1 MRISIVATLAVMLLF
16 LVQCKRSDSSAP
28 DGADARPQQVR
39 VRFDA
44 LPEQV
49 KAPAHNPTSPAKVE
63 LGRLLFFDPILS
75 GNEDVACA
83 TCHHPTSGYA
93 ESLEISIGVNGHGFG
108 ASRSFLQPNDI
119 PFTKR
124 NSPTV
129 LNTAYNGID
138 IYQDYEPDVAPMFW
152 DLRKN
157 SLEGQALEPIKA
169 LEEMRGRKYEEDE
182 ILGVV
187 IDRLRANDTYQ
198 KLFQAAFRGTEAIS
212 EENLAKALAAFERTL
227 VTNQSRFD
235 KYMRGDK
242 SALSLSEIEGF
253 EAFKKAGCGN
263 CHNGPMFSD
272 FKVHVLGTAPSTKL
286 SETDRGFE
294 DRFAFRTPTLRN
306 LRFTFP
312 YMHNGSISSLKKVLE
327 FYEDISNGKSRHAE
341 VSAEDLDPLVKEL
354 DVDVGNMDQIVNF
367 LHCLNDEDFDRSIPE
382 SVPSGLSVGGNIAQ

>member
-1 MRISIVATLAVMLLF
+1 MLIALSTLLLAF
-16 LVQCKRSDSSAP
+16 CKQDHAMSP
-28 DGADARPQQVR
+28 GPGDAKAQQVR

-44 LPEQV
+44 LPVEV
-49 KAPAHNPTSPAKVE
+49 KAPENNPTSPSKVE

-75 GNEDVACA
+75 GNRDVACA
-83 TCHHPTSGYA
+83 TCHHPSSGYA

-108 ASRSFLQPNDI
+108 ASRAFRQPNDI

-129 LNTAYNGID
+129 LNTAYNGMD

-169 LEEMRGRKYEEDE
+169 LEEMRGRYYTEEE
-182 ILGVV
+182 ILNVV
-187 IDRLRANDTYQ
+187 IDRLKENETYQ
-198 KLFQAAFRGTEAIS
+198 KLFRAAFKGGEAIT

-242 SALSLSEIEGF
+242 GALSLSEIEGF
-253 EAFKKAGCGN
+253 EAFKEAGCGN

-272 FKVHVLGTAPSTKL
+272 FKVHVLGTAPSRKL

-327 FYEDISNGKSRHAE
+327 FYEDVSNGKSRHPD
-341 VSAEDLDPLVKEL
+341 VSEADLDPLVQEL

-367 LHCLNDEDFDRSIPE
+367 LHCLNDENFDRSIPE
-382 SVPSGLSVGGNIAQ
+382 SVPSGLAVGGDIKQ